1 MYLPAVLFLFFGL
14 YLSICI
20 WIFFIVTD
28 TYRKISV
35 KGIFHIQ
42 KDFVKAVDGHF
53 ALLAQN
59 QMPDEHEI
67 IMICDKFGKERYKEY
82 FLHSFIYSVDK
93 IKDKNMVKKYFEIVF
108 PYLTNMLKF
117 DARSNYSARSY
128 KLMLLGEFRKDS
140 EEINTFIFNALNDD
154 SFDVRTNALRALS
167 LIGNA
172 NFFNKGLLE
181 CCNSTMYYNYRHI
194 KEMMGSFEGDIEEL
208 RKLILESFYQNSDL
222 YQYNAIV
229 YLTDIVSDESMDFVI
244 SCIDDSIKSKEVII
258 ACLRYFDAC
267 KIHDKAKE
275 IILKTL
281 EHDDMEIR
289 AVAVKLTPK
298 YFMNNNKVIKL
309 ISGEKYLKSKDWY
322 VRRNSA
328 EALVKIGLAKEEI
341 IEELAAE
348 DKYAK
353 DALVYAMLTKGKAG
367 GTYD

>member
-1 MYLPAVLFLFFGL
+1 MYTISILFLLFGL

-20 WIFFIVTD
+20 WIFLIITD

-35 KGIFHIQ
+35 KGIFYIK
-42 KDFVKAVDGHF
+42 KDFVKTVDGHF

-67 IMICDKFGKERYKEY
+67 TMICDKFGKERYKEY

-93 IKDKNMVKKYFEIVF
+93 IKDKNMVKRYFEIVF
-108 PYLTNMLKF
+108 PYLTDMLQFGKK
-117 DARSNYSARSY
+117 SNYSARSY
-128 KLMLLGEFRKDS
+128 KLMMLGEFRKDS

-181 CCNSTMYYNYRHI
+181 CCNSTKYFNHRLI
-194 KEMMGSFEGDIEEL
+194 TEMMGSFEGNIEEF
-208 RKLILESFYQNSDL
+208 KKIILESFYQNPEL

-229 YLTDIVSDESMDFVI
+229 YLTDIVSDDSMDFVTNYF
-244 SCIDDSIKSKEVII
+244 DDNIKSKEVII

-267 KIHDKAKE
+267 KINDKAIN

-281 EHDDMEIR
+281 EDDDLDIR
-289 AVAVKLTPK
+289 AVVVKLTPK
-298 YFMNNNKVIKL
+298 YFKYNNKVIKL

-328 EALVKIGLAKEEI
+328 EALVKIGLEKEI
-341 IEELAAE
+341 IEDLAAE

-367 GTYD
+367 GTHD

>member
-1 MYLPAVLFLFFGL
+1 MYTLSVLFLFFGL

-20 WIFFIVTD
+20 WIFLIVTD

-35 KGIFHIQ
+35 KGISRIQ
-42 KDFVKAVDGHF
+42 KGFVKAVDGHF
-53 ALLAQN
+53 ALLSQN

-67 IMICDKFGKERYKEY
+67 IMICDKCEKQRYKEY

-93 IKDKNMVKKYFEIVF
+93 IKDKNMVKRYFEIVF
-108 PYLTNMLKF
+108 PYLTDMLQFGKK
-117 DARSNYSARSY
+117 SNYSARSY

-140 EEINTFIFNALNDD
+140 EEINTFIFNALDDD

-172 NFFNKGLLE
+172 NFFNKGLLK
-181 CCNSTMYYNYRHI
+181 CCKSTKYNNHRHI
-194 KEMMGSFEGDIEEL
+194 TEMMGSFEGDIEEL
-208 RKLILESFYQNSDL
+208 RKLILRSFCQSSDL

-244 SCIDDSIKSKEVII
+244 SCIDDTIKNKEVII

-267 KIHDKAKE
+267 KIHDIAKN

-281 EHDDMEIR
+281 EDDDMEIR

-298 YFMNNNKVIKL
+298 YFMYNNKVIRL
-309 ISGEKYLKSKDWY
+309 ISGEKYLKSKDWH

-341 IEELAAE
+341 VEKLETE

-353 DALVYAMLTKGKAG
+353 DALVYAMLTKGRAG